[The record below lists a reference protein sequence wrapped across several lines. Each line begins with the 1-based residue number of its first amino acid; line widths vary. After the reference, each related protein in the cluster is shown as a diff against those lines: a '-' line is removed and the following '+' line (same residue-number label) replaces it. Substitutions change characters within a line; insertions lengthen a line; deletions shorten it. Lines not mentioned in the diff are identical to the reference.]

1 MRENRIRTIWAEG
14 GNVLSGWV
22 SMPTSFGAEV
32 IANQGFDAVVV
43 DTQHG
48 MIGFQAAAEML
59 QAISTTSAIPLAR
72 AHWNDAPGIMK
83 LLDAG
88 AYGIVCPMVNNRA
101 QCEAFVGACRYAPE
115 GYRSFGPARG
125 VFYGGDDYFE
135 HANDTIV
142 TLAMIETREALDNL
156 DEIAAVEGLHAVFI
170 GPGDFS
176 ISLGYPPT
184 MEPTEKEVVE
194 GIDAILAASEKHGIM
209 PGVYCVAGTV
219 ARRWFDKGF
228 RFVAIGSDVRF
239 LITGAQAE
247 IKAAR
252 GG

>member
-1 MRENRIRTIWAEG
+1 MRENRIRTIWADG
-14 GNVLSGWV
+14 GSVLSGWV
-22 SMPTSFGAEV
+22 GMPTSLGAEI
-32 IANQGFDAVVV
+32 IANQDFDAVVV

-72 AHWNDAPGIMK
+72 AQWNDPPSIMK

-101 QCEAFVGACRYAPE
+101 ECEAFVGACRYAPE

-125 VFYGGDDYFE
+125 TLYGGDDYFE
-135 HANDTIV
+135 HANETLV

-156 DEIAAVEGLHAVFI
+156 DEIGTVKGLDAFFI
-170 GPGDFS
+170 GPGDLS
-176 ISLGYPPT
+176 ISLGYPPS
-184 MEPTEKEVVE
+184 MDPEKEVVDA
-194 GIDAILAASEKHGIM
+194 IDANLAAAEKAGVIA
-209 PGVYCVAGTV
+209 GVYCASGAVAK
-219 ARRWFDKGF
+219 RWFERGF
-228 RFVAIGSDVRF
+228 RFVAIGSDTRF
-239 LITGAQAE
+239 LASAAQAE